1 MYDINEFRDLY
12 IEFENWANAKYG
24 RDGVKTMEEEHP
36 DGKVRN
42 DVKYFRYVRNLLTH
56 NPNGCKPLVELTD
69 EFKAR
74 FESFCDKLMSSASQI
89 AVPFKDIY
97 KREISDKVI
106 PTITHMKEKSYS
118 HVPIMNGKKV
128 WGVFSE
134 TALFNI
140 VGDGNIALINEEAQL
155 YKIGKYVTE
164 DINGEFFDFIGE
176 EASIDDIRRKFSE
189 AVENNR
195 RLEVLCITTTGDK
208 NGDLVGLVTIWD
220 MASV

>member
-42 DVKYFRYVRNLLTH
+42 DVKYFRHVRNLLTH

-74 FESFCDKLMSSASQI
+74 FEAFCDKLMSSASQI

-128 WGVFSE
+128 
-134 TALFNI
+134 
-140 VGDGNIALINEEAQL
+140 Q
-155 YKIGKYVTE
+155 
-164 DINGEFFDFIGE
+164 
-176 EASIDDIRRKFSE
+176 
-189 AVENNR
+189 
-195 RLEVLCITTTGDK
+195 
-208 NGDLVGLVTIWD
+208 LVT
-220 MASV
+220 